1 MKGLLY
7 ENWLS
12 LHREW
17 AGVGVLLFIGFIT
30 QSLASLISMLLIF
43 IAIRSMA
50 MAYLKEKNGWYRCLD
65 STGLPVGV
73 LAAERFFLLVIW
85 EIFSAFIMA
94 VIIVVAPGQAAQLF
108 VSVPVYLAAA
118 GAVSVGIPLMMRF
131 GYRVA
136 AISTIALATLSGM
149 ALTIVAM
156 GMQKQLMGMGVALI
170 PLLLLIALL
179 CNVASW
185 SLCCARYRAWMQRT
199 NERGE

>member
-50 MAYLKEKNGWYRCLD
+50 MAYLKEKNGWYRYLD
-65 STGLPVGV
+65 SSGLPVTV

-85 EIFSAFIMA
+85 EIISALIMA
-94 VIIVVAPGQAAQLF
+94 VIIVVAPSQAEQLF

-118 GAVSVGIPLMMRF
+118 MAVSTGIPLMMRF
-131 GYRVA
+131 GYQVA
-136 AISTIALATLSGM
+136 SISTVALAALSGM
-149 ALTIVAM
+149 VLTIVAM
-156 GMQKQLMGMGVALI
+156 SVRDQLMGIGVALI
-170 PLLLLIALL
+170 PLILIAALL
-179 CNVASW
+179 CNVVSW
-185 SLCCARYRAWMQRT
+185 SLCCARYRTWMQRT

>member
-1 MKGLLY
+1 
-7 ENWLS
+7 
-12 LHREW
+12 
-17 AGVGVLLFIGFIT
+17 
-30 QSLASLISMLLIF
+30 MLLIF

-50 MAYLKEKNGWYRCLD
+50 MAYLKEQNGWYHYLD
-65 STGLPVGV
+65 STGLPVRI

-85 EIFSAFIMA
+85 EIFSSSIMA
-94 VIIVVAPGQAAQLF
+94 VILVVAPSQSEQLF

-118 GAVSVGIPLMMRF
+118 LAVSIGIPLMMRF

-136 AISTIALATLSGM
+136 AISTVALASLSGM

-156 GMQKQLMGMGVALI
+156 SMRERLMGMGAAIV
-170 PLLLLIALL
+170 PLLLAVALL
-179 CNVASW
+179 CHAVSW

>member
-50 MAYLKEKNGWYRCLD
+50 MAYLKEQNGWYHYLD
-65 STGLPVGV
+65 STGLPVRI

-85 EIFSAFIMA
+85 EIFSSSIMA
-94 VIIVVAPGQAAQLF
+94 VILVVAPSQAEQLF

-118 GAVSVGIPLMMRF
+118 LAVSIGIPLMMRF

-136 AISTIALATLSGM
+136 AISTVALASLSGM

-156 GMQKQLMGMGVALI
+156 SMRERLMGMGAAIV
-170 PLLLLIALL
+170 PLLLAVALL
-179 CNVASW
+179 CNVVSW

>member
-17 AGVGVLLFIGFIT
+17 TGVGVLLIIGFIT
-30 QSLASLISMLLIF
+30 QSLAILISMLLIF

-50 MAYLKEKNGWYRCLD
+50 MAYLKEKNGWYRYLD
-65 STGLPVGV
+65 STGLSVTV

-85 EIFSAFIMA
+85 EIISALIMA
-94 VIIVVAPGQAAQLF
+94 IIIVVAPSQAEQLF

-118 GAVSVGIPLMMRF
+118 VAVSIGIPLMMHF
-131 GYRVA
+131 GYQVA
-136 AISTIALATLSGM
+136 AVATVALEALSGM
-149 ALTIVAM
+149 LLTIVAM
-156 GMQKQLMGMGVALI
+156 GLRDRLMGMGATLI
-170 PLLLLIALL
+170 PLVLLVALL
-179 CNVASW
+179 CNIIAW
-185 SLCCARYRAWMQRT
+185 SLCCARYQVWMQRT